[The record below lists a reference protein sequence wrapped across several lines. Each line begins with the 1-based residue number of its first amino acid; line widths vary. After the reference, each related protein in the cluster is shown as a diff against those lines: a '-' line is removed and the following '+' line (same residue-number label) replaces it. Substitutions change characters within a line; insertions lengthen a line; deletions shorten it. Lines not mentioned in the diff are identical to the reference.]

1 MLFLIVLCSWGE
13 TLKSYDTIVSK
24 GIPHKYMKLK
34 LLIYIMIN
42 TIYYDYDIYY
52 TILWCILSLW
62 IQFIFRKTKWK
73 VIPVLTVPWYIN
85 TTKINT
91 VFPESFLL

>member
-52 TILWCILSLW
+52 TILWCILKKQLFDRYIIKS
-62 IQFIFRKTKWK
+62 TD
-73 VIPVLTVPWYIN
+73 LTFN
-85 TTKINT
+85 
-91 VFPESFLL
+91 